1 MLCDDDGF
9 TLCVMAF
16 MMMEASHLKEIDAQI
31 QEIKQ
36 ENTTNIISRIT
47 PSPIIPHL
55 EKKTEKNA
63 YEILLDS
70 IYDRDFDLAEC
81 FKQSTNFISFENNTL
96 NINSNAQGQNRDTLN
111 KGFKLIQEL
120 FKAKFGENAKIN
132 VQKALTIDENKL
144 QSLTQE
150 LPNNE
155 NKNID
160 IQSSINMLKEGA
172 KKFDPQE
179 DLKEAL
185 KDCFGEPSIE
195 N

>member
-1 MLCDDDGF
+1 
-9 TLCVMAF
+9 CVMAF

-36 ENTTNIISRIT
+36 ENTTNITPRIT
-47 PSPIIPHL
+47 PSPIIPNL
-55 EKKTEKNA
+55 EKKIEKNA

-81 FKQSTNFISFENNTL
+81 FKQSTKFISFENNTL
-96 NINSNAQGQNRDTLN
+96 NISSNAQGQNRDTLN

-132 VQKALTIDENKL
+132 VQKVLTIDENKL

>member
-36 ENTTNIISRIT
+36 ENMTNITPRIYLLL
-47 PSPIIPHL
+47 SYLIL
-55 EKKTEKNA
+55 RKNRKNA

-70 IYDRDFDLAEC
+70 IYDRDFNLAEC
-81 FKQSTNFISFENNTL
+81 FKQSTKFISFENNTL
-96 NINSNAQGQNRDTLN
+96 NISSNAQGQNRDTLN

-132 VQKALTIDENKL
+132 VQKH
-144 QSLTQE
+144 
-150 LPNNE
+150 
-155 NKNID
+155 
-160 IQSSINMLKEGA
+160 
-172 KKFDPQE
+172 
-179 DLKEAL
+179 
-185 KDCFGEPSIE
+185 
-195 N
+195 

>member
-1 MLCDDDGF
+1 MLFYLKESFFAKSTEFSTLIYERFFRILSKAKNMLCDDDGF

-36 ENTTNIISRIT
+36 ENTTNIIPRIT

-120 FKAKFGENAKIN
+120 FKAKFGK
-132 VQKALTIDENKL
+132 
-144 QSLTQE
+144 
-150 LPNNE
+150 
-155 NKNID
+155 
-160 IQSSINMLKEGA
+160 MLKLMC
-172 KKFDPQE
+172 KKY
-179 DLKEAL
+179 
-185 KDCFGEPSIE
+185 
-195 N
+195 